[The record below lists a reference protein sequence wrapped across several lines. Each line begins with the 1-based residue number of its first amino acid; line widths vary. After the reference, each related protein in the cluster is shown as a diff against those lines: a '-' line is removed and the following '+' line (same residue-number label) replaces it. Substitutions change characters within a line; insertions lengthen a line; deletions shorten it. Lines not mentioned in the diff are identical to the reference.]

1 MPIDFRTVE
10 QKWRRKWDEARIFES
25 ESDEREK
32 FFILF
37 AYPGISGFL
46 HVGHMRGFTYADI
59 IARYKRMLGYNVLFP
74 AGFHATGLP
83 SASFAKKVERKDKET
98 MEMLR
103 AQNTDEK
110 TISQLTNPEFVVD
123 YFSNIYTEKYWKRF
137 GLSIDYRRCMTTISE
152 GYRKFIQWQF
162 RKLNEKKLLVQKEHY
177 APFCTTCGPV
187 AVDPSETD
195 ISSGGNAEILEYT
208 LLFFKTDN
216 SILPAATLRPETI
229 FGVTNLWLNPNADYV
244 EAKYKNKILIL
255 SAKAAE
261 KISLQKEIEILN
273 KLKGSDLV
281 GKTCIAPVTNNE
293 IKILPSDFVDP
304 NIATGVVMSVP
315 AHAPYD
321 YIALEELKKD
331 AIWGKDVKN
340 VKPISIIKT
349 VEKMQKETR
358 VEVKEAVSHFPES
371 DYPAIEISKQLGIVS
386 LSEAEK
392 LNEAT
397 NIVYKKEFHSGILK
411 DNCGFYSGMRV
422 AEAKQKLQD
431 DFVKNGIADT
441 MLEFSETVIC
451 RCGRAVFVKKI
462 PDQWFIKYTDAL
474 LKEKSKN
481 HVKKMFIKPTEY
493 QSEMEY
499 ILDWYGDRACIRQG
513 SWLGTE
519 FPFKKNWVIEPISDS
534 TIYPAYYIISKYI
547 NSGELKLE
555 DMNDAFFDYVF
566 LDKEMRSRSKIAEK
580 IRAEFRYWYPPDINL
595 GGKEHKTVHF
605 PVFLMNHVALLPEKY
620 FPKGIFVHWWVTQ
633 KKGKI
638 SKSKGGAEPIGE
650 AADKYTVDCMRLYY
664 AHVSSSNVD
673 MEWDSKTVLNYK
685 TRLEKI
691 CSLIDE
697 LRGIGEIEA
706 EKLIDHWLGSKF
718 HRRISNITHFMDA
731 YDLRSAANEIY
742 FEFHNDIK
750 WYLRRGGRNKNI
762 LSKIIPEWLK
772 LMAPFTPFVAEELW
786 EITGNK
792 GLICSEKYPAAEIKK
807 IDFYAEN
814 GEELIKNTIDD
825 ISAILKVTEMKPKAI
840 FIYTAED
847 FKISIYRRALENAKS
862 KCFDIGILMR
872 ELMKEKDMK
881 KKANEVKVA
890 GLKIV
895 ENLRRKTPEEIAS
908 LVVIDEKSILGSE
921 REFIKKEFNVE
932 KVEVHSADEKCYDPK
947 NKAKHAMP
955 SRPAIYIE

>member
-1 MPIDFRTVE
+1 MPIDFKAVE
-10 QKWRRKWDEARIFES
+10 QKWSRKWEEARIFES
-25 ESDEREK
+25 EPNAQEK

-83 SASFAKKVERKDKET
+83 SVSFAKKVERKDKET
-98 MEMLR
+98 IEMLR

-110 TISQLTNPEFVVD
+110 TISQLTNPEFVVN
-123 YFSNIYTEKYWKRF
+123 YFSNIYAERYWKRF

-162 RKLNEKKLLVQKEHY
+162 MKLSQKKLLLQKEHY
-177 APFCTTCGPV
+177 APFCTNCGPI

-195 ISSGGNAEILEYT
+195 ISSGGTAEILEYT
-208 LLFFKTDN
+208 LLPFKTDDFV
-216 SILPAATLRPETI
+216 LPAATLRPETI

-273 KLKGSDLV
+273 KHKGSDLV
-281 GKTCIAPVTNNE
+281 GKICIAPVTNKE
-293 IKILPSDFVDP
+293 IKIFPSDFVDP
-304 NIATGVVMSVP
+304 NMATGVVMSVP

-331 AIWGKDVKN
+331 DVWGKDAKN
-340 VKPISIIKT
+340 IKPISIIKT
-349 VEKMQKETR
+349 VEKKQEETR
-358 VEVKEAVSHFPES
+358 HDVDETVSHFPES
-371 DYPAIEISKQLGIVS
+371 KYSAIEISKQLGITS
-386 LSEAEK
+386 IRETEK

-397 NIVYKKEFHSGILK
+397 NIVYKKEFHSGVLK

-422 AEAKQKLQD
+422 ADAKQKLQD
-431 DFVKNGIADT
+431 DFFKNGVADI
-441 MLEFSETVIC
+441 MLEFSETVVC
-451 RCGRAVFVKKI
+451 RCGRTVFVKKI
-462 PDQWFIKYTDAL
+462 PDQWFIKYSDAV

-481 HVKKMFIKPTEY
+481 HVKRMFIRPTEY
-493 QSEMEY
+493 QSEMTH

-547 NSGELKLE
+547 NSRELKLE
-555 DMNDAFFDYVF
+555 DMDDAFFDYVF
-566 LDKEMRSRSKIAEK
+566 LNKGMKNRSKIAEK
-580 IRAEFRYWYPPDINL
+580 IREEFSYWYPPDINL

-673 MEWDSKTVLNYK
+673 MEWDSETVLNYR
-685 TRLEKI
+685 TRVEKI
-691 CSLIDE
+691 YSLIDE
-697 LRGIGEIEA
+697 LGGMGEKEA
-706 EKLIDHWLGSKF
+706 EKLINRWLESKF
-718 HRRISNITHFMDA
+718 HGRISNIMHLMDA
-731 YDLRSAANEIY
+731 YDLRATANEIY
-742 FEFHNDIK
+742 FEFYNDIK
-750 WYLRRGGRNKNI
+750 WYLRRGGRNKTL

-772 LMAPFTPFVAEELW
+772 LMSPFTPFIAEELW
-786 EITGNK
+786 EIIGNK
-792 GLICSEKYPAAEIKK
+792 GFVCSEKYPTTDIKK
-807 IDFYAEN
+807 IDIRAEN
-814 GEELIKNTIDD
+814 EEELIKNTISD
-825 ISAILKVTEMKPKAI
+825 ISEILKVTEMKPKAI
-840 FIYTAED
+840 FIYTAEN
-847 FKISIYRRALENAKS
+847 FKMSIYQKALEKAKAG
-862 KCFDIGILMR
+862 CFDISILMH
-872 ELMKEKDMK
+872 EIMKEKDMK
-881 KKANEVKVA
+881 KKANEVKQA
-890 GLKIV
+890 CLKIV
-895 ENLRRKTPEEIAS
+895 ENLRRKTPDEIAS
-908 LVVIDEKSILGSE
+908 LAIIDEKSVLRSE
-921 REFIKKEFNVE
+921 SEFIKKTFNVE
-932 KVEVHSADEKCYDPK
+932 KIEVYTTDEKPYDPK
-947 NKAKHAMP
+947 NKAKQAVP
-955 SRPAIYIE
+955 FRPAIYIE